1 MTSEHIL
8 DAIGLLDDELVRE
21 AEEYRRPRARFDC
34 RRWGSLAACCAL
46 VFIAIVACTVVI
58 GG

>member
-1 MTSEHIL
+1 MPQIEWNAL
-8 DAIGLLDDELVRE
+8 WEWGKNLLGL
-21 AEEYRRPRARFDC
+21 
-34 RRWGSLAACCAL
+34 LAACCAL